1 MTCLKLVKR
10 LQLPL
15 IFRENTIFLNELT
28 GYVELSDF
36 HEIWPEHSL
45 TIEERNCVGDS
56 VLYHRYFSCVGCELN
71 GVGKF
76 FDTETLRVYEKCEY
90 RKTLTYFE
98 RLMLAD

>member
-1 MTCLKLVKR
+1 MTWLKLVKR

-56 VLYHRYFSCVGCELN
+56 VYIIVISLVSAANSTVSANFSILKLYGFMKNVN
-71 GVGKF
+71 
-76 FDTETLRVYEKCEY
+76 TEKP
-90 RKTLTYFE
+90 
-98 RLMLAD
+98 